1 MSNHR
6 DRYYRDRHD
15 SPPDVYDRNV
25 PSGSAQYYRQGGGR
39 QQNYPSPM
47 QMYDERAR
55 PQPGIIIAPPGTVVL
70 QQMAPG
76 YGPPQAIYP
85 GAAIPAYG
93 QFDNRPVPSELNTSG
108 FGQMTQEQSL
118 KAAYEA
124 RKKEEEVRKLRRQ
137 KDQYK
142 KQLQDM
148 SRHSI
153 KQVTLDSGDDS
164 DVPAMGYH
172 AEPQFDDQVVTLE
185 HSPSPERHS
194 RKHRDGDRHKKRK
207 RKRRNRSSS
216 SDSGSSSGSSV
227 RKSRKRKDHKKK
239 HHSSKRR
246 KRSASPSSQSSENS
260 EPSPRKIMSE
270 KEISGYDVRKN
281 KYRLLRKQEWIY
293 ANNNLHMIVDF
304 IGDHNNLVYDES
316 YKHLVPDHFPTRI
329 IYVPYDHVKPFEPGS
344 STIKRYCDPSIMKNW
359 NKRLVE
365 RRFRRFRFPA
375 ITDPLSEPIPISH
388 QPCGDDEETHIKEE
402 EIVLPDMTIDAYS
415 AVKETK
421 DLSIEEANLD
431 QMRQILY
438 ARCHTNHKDV
448 DSWIKYIDI
457 QNKLMAKEESNDPEN
472 EVKNTKALYQKKE
485 AILNDAIKYNPANVD
500 LALKKIEIDQAYY
513 GVNSLD
519 VQSGLN
525 RAVNKFCNSIKMWSM
540 YIQMRQNDRSSFTL
554 TDTISTID
562 KCIRNLVDI
571 RDGVK
576 ISHKAEPGTDAYL
589 LDLVVHRTKLLIE
602 ADYISWAIASVQA
615 IAEFHFFDIS
625 MNQEMKPKDYIPM
638 KCSTF
643 KNFWETG
650 VPRIGDDFAL
660 GWRKSDY
667 KNIFT
672 DEEQE
677 QLLAQVARINKRED
691 LIQQEHQK
699 FGMSNI
705 DVWRRVDILRT
716 EEAWRPVRY
725 SGQDENHIQY
735 LSRVIKF
742 DQIKPILFH
751 LSDRKLACDLVYRLL
766 QLFGAVI
773 PGMEYGSQESIL
785 RRFSSSN
792 FPNFSLEYKD
802 LIKFMNNF
810 FDLFAN
816 TDGVDSIRA
825 RTAKLITGL
834 KLGLLA
840 DKSLSLKEKLKG
852 IRSIVR
858 NYVSDTK
865 MSEAEKMTQIFFMLK
880 QAESIGDMNTFMK
893 LTYRFLELK
902 QVNYWE
908 IENRVERLVYLNMAL
923 EICRRLPFDSS
934 STIAEDWPEEL
945 NGLTKKK
952 VLVCIGISG
961 NVGQVDDTTEI
972 VNMAKANWINRLK
985 MLDPCVKEAA
995 EDYQNS
1001 ELSWLGNEAEITLE
1015 LAALFTYETSPVE
1028 VASSV
1033 FGYVISKSTLGR
1045 RLCNKA
1051 FVYAMQVHVYEHH
1064 IQRLPSFGKQKL
1076 RDLLDDAII
1085 KFPEK
1090 VEFIT
1095 KYLEIKRNIFEKRIF
1110 LKKLL
1115 DCAGKNKLVRS
1126 AAKIF
1131 LEWDYYSK
1139 NPENTH
1145 SLMLLRRALEDSARE
1160 EVSNGYPDAYFWC
1173 LLMYIESQ
1181 IARGSVKRMDEAS
1194 IHTCPKAMPMVEDVN
1209 LRKHKGKI
1217 QLRGMAHNFE
1227 GSIDFGDNRPL
1238 VTGFRSLRHPSIVLV
1253 HLLFRALGVLFYV
1266 FANILSSSFIIQ
1278 LLALLSLFSA
1288 DFWTVKNIT
1297 GRFLVGLRWW
1307 SFVDAEGNNH
1317 FKFEISKD
1325 PQSFDAMERRIFWG
1339 ALVVA
1344 PIFWLL
1350 LVSVAFFTFQWQWM
1364 IVCLLGLSMTSTNLY
1379 MYLRCKW
1386 SNTTELTNYL
1396 TKWAFLSM
1404 LTRNFQTQQAPAT
1417 SLETV

>member
-1 MSNHR
+1 MSHHR
-6 DRYYRDRHD
+6 DRYYRGRRD
-15 SPPDVYDRNV
+15 SPPDVQNV
-25 PSGSAQYYRQGGGR
+25 PSGSGQHYRQRDNR
-39 QQNYPSPM
+39 QQNYPPPM
-47 QMYDERAR
+47 QMYDERAGG
-55 PQPGIIIAPPGTVVL
+55 QPGIIIAPPGTVVL

-76 YGPPQAIYP
+76 YGPPQAMYS

-93 QFDNRPVPSELNTSG
+93 QFDNRAVPPELSTNG
-108 FGQMTQEQSL
+108 FGQMTQEQTL
-118 KAAYEA
+118 KATYEA
-124 RKKEEEVRKLRRQ
+124 RKKEEEAKKLRKQ
-137 KDQYK
+137 NAMFK

-148 SRHSI
+148 SRYSI
-153 KQVTLDSGDDS
+153 KQTTLDSGDDS
-164 DVPAMGYH
+164 DVPAMGWH
-172 AEPQFDDQVVTLE
+172 AEPQFDNQDVILDR
-185 HSPSPERHS
+185 SPSPERHS
-194 RKHRDGDRHKKRK
+194 RRHRDGDRHKKRK
-207 RKRRNRSSS
+207 RKHKNRSSS

-227 RKSRKRKDHKKK
+227 RKSRKRKEHKKK

-246 KRSASPSSQSSENS
+246 KRSPSPSSQSSENS
-260 EPSPRKIMSE
+260 EPSPRKVMSE

-281 KYRLLRKQEWIY
+281 KYKLLRKQEWTY
-293 ANNNLHMIVDF
+293 MNNLHMIIDY
-304 IGDHNNLVYDES
+304 IGDHNNLVYEES
-316 YKHLVPDHFPTRI
+316 YKHLVPDHFPPRI

-344 STIKRYCDPSIMKNW
+344 SNIKRYSDPSIMKNW
-359 NKRLVE
+359 NKKLVE
-365 RRFRRFRFPA
+365 RRFRRLRLPA
-375 ITDPLSEPIPISH
+375 IKEPLSEPIAISH
-388 QPCGDDEETHIKEE
+388 QPCGADEVTQVKEEE
-402 EIVLPDMTIDAYS
+402 EIVLPDMTIDAYA

-421 DLSIEEANLD
+421 DLSIEEADLD
-431 QMRQILY
+431 QMRKILY

-448 DSWIKYIDI
+448 ESWIKYIDI

-485 AILNDAIKYNPANVD
+485 AILNDAVKYNPANVD
-500 LALKKIEIDQAYY
+500 LALKKIEIDQEYY

-554 TDTISTID
+554 SDTISIID

-576 ISHKAEPGTDAYL
+576 VSHKAEPGTDAFL

-602 ADYISWAIASVQA
+602 SDYISWAIASVQA
-615 IAEFHFFDIS
+615 IAEFHFFDIAMS
-625 MNQEMKPKDYIPM
+625 PEMKPKDYIPM

-650 VPRIGDDFAL
+650 VPRIGDDFAM
-660 GWRKSDY
+660 GWRKSNYNERFID
-667 KNIFT
+667 K
-672 DEEQE
+672 EQE

-699 FGMSNI
+699 FGMPNI

-716 EEAWRPVRY
+716 EETWRPVRY

-735 LSRVIKF
+735 LNRVIKF
-742 DQIKPILFH
+742 EQIKPILFH
-751 LSDRKLACDLVYRLL
+751 LSDKKLACDLVFRLL

-773 PGMEYGSQESIL
+773 PGMEFVNQESTL
-785 RRFSSSN
+785 RRFSSSDL
-792 FPNFSLEYKD
+792 PNFSLEYRD
-802 LIKFMNNF
+802 IRKFMDNF

-816 TDGVDSIRA
+816 ADGVDSIRT
-825 RTAKLITGL
+825 RTAKLIT
-834 KLGLLA
+834 
-840 DKSLSLKEKLKG
+840 
-852 IRSIVR
+852 
-858 NYVSDTK
+858 
-865 MSEAEKMTQIFFMLK
+865 
-880 QAESIGDMNTFMK
+880 
-893 LTYRFLELK
+893 FLEMK

-908 IENRVERLVYLNMAL
+908 IENRIERLVYLNMAL
-923 EICRRLPFDSS
+923 DICRRLPFDSS
-934 STIAEDWPEEL
+934 GTIVEDWPKEL
-945 NGLTKKK
+945 KGLTKKK

-961 NVGQVDDTTEI
+961 TVGQVDVTPEI
-972 VNMAKANWINRLK
+972 VNMAKTNWIKHLK

-995 EDYQNS
+995 EDYQIS

-1015 LAALFTYETSPVE
+1015 LGALFTYETSPVYE
-1028 VASSV
+1028 APSV
-1033 FGYVISKSTLGR
+1033 LEYVISKSNLGR
-1045 RLCNKA
+1045 RLSNKA
-1051 FVYAMQVHVYEHH
+1051 FVYAMKVNVYEHH
-1064 IQRLPSFGKQKL
+1064 IQRLPCFGKQKL
-1076 RDLLDDAII
+1076 RELLDDAII

-1090 VEFIT
+1090 VEFIK
-1095 KYLEIKRNIFEKRIF
+1095 KYLELKRNIFEKRIF
-1110 LKKLL
+1110 LKKLP
-1115 DCAGKNKLVRS
+1115 DCAGKSKLVRS

-1139 NPENTH
+1139 HPENSH
-1145 SLMLLRRALEDSARE
+1145 ALMLLRQALEDSARE
-1160 EVSNGYPDAYFWC
+1160 EASNGYPDAYFWC
-1173 LLMYIESQ
+1173 FLMYIEAQ

-1194 IHTCPKAMPMVEDVN
+1194 LLYVFTLGQKLCPWSKTFIFESTKGRSNSEEYLSVAYNSIITAGLN
-1209 LRKHKGKI
+1209 LLCI
-1217 QLRGMAHNFE
+1217 PNEVSEILRPNAEIDQQEMAHNFE

-1253 HLLFRALGVLFYV
+1253 HLMFRALGVVFYV

-1278 LLALLSLFSA
+1278 LLVLLSLFSA

-1317 FKFEISKD
+1317 FKFETSKD

-1386 SNTTELTNYL
+1386 SNTNELTNYL

-1404 LTRNFQTQQAPAT
+1404 LTRNFQTQQAAAT